1 MTMEIP
7 LRQCKIT
14 KLQPL
19 YTVKFGNDSN
29 IDVNGRLEI
38 INGQQLMGRIME
50 QLMGTIMET
59 IMDKMDKI
67 RQT

>member
-1 MTMEIP
+1 MMQD
-7 LRQCKIT
+7 L
-14 KLQPL
+14 PL

-38 INGQQLMGRIME
+38 INGQQLMA
-50 QLMGTIMET
+50 TIMEHLVDTIMDT
-59 IMDKMDKI
+59 IMDKMEKI